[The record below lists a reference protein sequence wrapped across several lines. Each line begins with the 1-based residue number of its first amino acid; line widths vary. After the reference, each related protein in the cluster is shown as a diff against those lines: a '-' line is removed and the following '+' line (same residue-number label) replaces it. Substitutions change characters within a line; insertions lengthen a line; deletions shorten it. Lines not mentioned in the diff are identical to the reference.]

1 MNKFRLRPA
10 YGSKELLIEFT
21 SGPEKSNFISNLEKA
36 LYSINVKI
44 IGSKD
49 LWINDEML
57 LEANCDLGTFSI
69 SIDTWGLAF
78 IMSEKNQKVITEIDF
93 ILNENQDYEKEAVD
107 FENYK

>member
-21 SGPEKSNFISNLEKA
+21 SGPEKENFISTLEKA
-36 LYSINVKI
+36 LNSINVKI

-49 LWINDEML
+49 LWVNDEL
-57 LEANCDLGTFSI
+57 LFKANSDLGTFSI

-78 IMSEKNQKVITEIDF
+78 ITSK
-93 ILNENQDYEKEAVD
+93 ENQIVISI
-107 FENYK
+107 